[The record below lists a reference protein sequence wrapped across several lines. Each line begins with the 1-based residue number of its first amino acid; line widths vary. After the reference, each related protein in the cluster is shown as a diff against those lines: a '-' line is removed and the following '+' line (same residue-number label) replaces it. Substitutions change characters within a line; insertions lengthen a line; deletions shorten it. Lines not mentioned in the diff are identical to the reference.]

1 MYIRARAPP
10 VAVCLVY
17 KWRETLLVSR
27 AARPH
32 GFSFCAGV
40 LRARRIFLCICV
52 NRTIY
57 VSLINGLIQVYI
69 NGIIGLLL
77 VSQPSLSTTIG
88 ASDQDHLLSTG
99 GGRIGRGK
107 GKFSQDTRVEKRNID
122 FNLCILY
129 TTRSKW

>member
-17 KWRETLLVSR
+17 KWRVNLLVSR

-32 GFSFCAGV
+32 VFSLVQAC
-40 LRARRIFLCICV
+40 REDIRIFRCILV
-52 NRTIY
+52 NRTYIY
-57 VSLINGLIQVYI
+57 SIINGRIKAYI
-69 NGIIGLLL
+69 NGIIGLFL
-77 VSQPSLSTTIG
+77 VLQPSHSTTIG

-122 FNLCILY
+122 FNLYILY